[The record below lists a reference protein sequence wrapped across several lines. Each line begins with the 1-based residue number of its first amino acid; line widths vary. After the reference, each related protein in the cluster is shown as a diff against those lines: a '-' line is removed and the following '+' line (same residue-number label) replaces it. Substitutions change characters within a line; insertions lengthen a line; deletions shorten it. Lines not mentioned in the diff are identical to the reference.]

1 MGDGGFAVLPLLVS
15 VGIWVVPRAMLEVWS
30 GRKNAVSVR
39 WVRWTASPSQ
49 CVLIWG
55 AERVGGVSECEGYV
69 E

>member
-1 MGDGGFAVLPLLVS
+1 
-15 VGIWVVPRAMLEVWS
+15 MLEVWS
-30 GRKNAVSVR
+30 GGKDAVSVR

-69 E
+69 EEEKWWWWFEVAVES